1 MWALTILIT
10 LALTTAIAEA
20 FSPEHRRGKRALVVM
35 LPGASS
41 FRARAKNGKPEY
53 QSLLAALAAR
63 HVAVFDPAPALLTAL
78 GPRSYCA
85 LYTDPPHCAGHF
97 GVAGSGLVADVML
110 AELRRRGLVK

>member
-41 FRARAKNGKPEY
+41 FRNHAKFGEPEY
-53 QSLLAALAAR
+53 QPLLTALAVR
-63 HVAVFDPAPALLTAL
+63 HVAVFDPLPALLTVL
-78 GPRSYCA
+78 GQRSYCQHYSRPA
-85 LYTDPPHCAGHF
+85 DCNGHL
-97 GVAGSGLVADVML
+97 GVYVSELMPSTVM
-110 AELRRRGLVK
+110 AELRWRGLVK